1 MKKIAA
7 LLVSALIC
15 AYSFAVDKPWL
26 SISVETP
33 KKFFSDVSDIMRKV
47 YPDPQLEMTLALM
60 LSQFGYPNFEGI
72 DPKENFA
79 LAAFGKASAPQ
90 LFMAVKASKDSAI
103 FKFAEHAKLRKA
115 EKNGWLV
122 LQLDGTPEAEVSD
135 YADETISTATKSV
148 YGLSIAIRD
157 AKKLLDSVPLPQL
170 PQEKYAFEYFEN
182 ILSQTEEIK
191 TSFDYDGNS
200 IVNQSEFVAKEG
212 TDIANLINSM
222 SIKKRVDEAAFIPQ
236 DYMITALTSLNGA
249 AAAQSYGKMMSPI
262 FKSLNIPENA
272 VKSAVNM
279 VASTTTSAGALNLQ
293 SIAQIQSVNVSET
306 PLSLEEIVKLSG
318 SASFDLLKS
327 AVPNSSFEAEM
338 KNEGGISFC
347 EITQSFLP
355 DMPAQKVY
363 IAKEGKYS
371 VTAFSRESLFD
382 AVAKIKNPP
391 SEYPLKKYSAANA
404 NIVLIINNA
413 QIIKKIFSIF
423 GVDFDGKIGNS
434 ETFGYIEKNSLKFR
448 TSIGLGIIRA
458 YSDILR
464 KIAEINAQNPAGANQ
479 GAPAAK

>member
-103 FKFAEHAKLRKA
+103 YKFAEHAKLRKA

-293 SIAQIQSVNVSET
+293 SIAQIQSVNVS
-306 PLSLEEIVKLSG
+306 
-318 SASFDLLKS
+318 
-327 AVPNSSFEAEM
+327 
-338 KNEGGISFC
+338 
-347 EITQSFLP
+347 
-355 DMPAQKVY
+355 
-363 IAKEGKYS
+363 
-371 VTAFSRESLFD
+371 
-382 AVAKIKNPP
+382 
-391 SEYPLKKYSAANA
+391 
-404 NIVLIINNA
+404 
-413 QIIKKIFSIF
+413 
-423 GVDFDGKIGNS
+423 
-434 ETFGYIEKNSLKFR
+434 
-448 TSIGLGIIRA
+448 GL
-458 YSDILR
+458 
-464 KIAEINAQNPAGANQ
+464 
-479 GAPAAK
+479 

>member
-1 MKKIAA
+1 
-7 LLVSALIC
+7 
-15 AYSFAVDKPWL
+15 
-26 SISVETP
+26 
-33 KKFFSDVSDIMRKV
+33 
-47 YPDPQLEMTLALM
+47 
-60 LSQFGYPNFEGI
+60 
-72 DPKENFA
+72 
-79 LAAFGKASAPQ
+79 
-90 LFMAVKASKDSAI
+90 MAVKASKDLAI
-103 FKFAEHAKLRKA
+103 YKFAEHAKLRKA

-448 TSIGLGIIRA
+448 TSMGMGIIRA

>member
-7 LLVSALIC
+7 LLASALIC
-15 AYSFAVDKPWL
+15 AYSFAVEKPWL
-26 SISVETP
+26 SISAETP

-60 LSQFGYPNFEGI
+60 LSQFGYPNFYGI

-90 LFMAVKASKDSAI
+90 LFMAVKTSKDSAI
-103 FKFAEHAKLRKA
+103 YKFAEHAKLRKA

-122 LQLDGTPEAEVSD
+122 LQLDGNPEAIVSD
-135 YADETISTATKSV
+135 YADETISAAAKSA
-148 YGLSIAIRD
+148 YGLSITIRD
-157 AKKLLDSVPLPQL
+157 AKKLLDSIPVPQL
-170 PQEKYAFEYFEN
+170 PQEKCALEYLEN

-191 TSFDYDGNS
+191 TSFGYDGNS
-200 IVNQSEFVAKEG
+200 IVNQSEFAAKEG
-212 TDIANLINSM
+212 TDTAKLINSM
-222 SIKKRVDEAAFIPQ
+222 SIKKRVDEAAFVPQ

-249 AAAQSYGKMMSPI
+249 AAAQSYEKMMSPI
-262 FKSLNIPENA
+262 FKSLNIPESA

-279 VASTTTSAGALNLQ
+279 VASTTTSAGGLNLQ
-293 SIAQIQSVNVSET
+293 SIAQIQSVNVSES
-306 PLSLEEIVKLSG
+306 PLSLEEIVKLSE
-318 SASFDLLKS
+318 SASFDLIKSTAPDSSLK
-327 AVPNSSFEAEM
+327 AEM
-338 KNEGGISFC
+338 KNESGVNFC
-347 EITQSFLP
+347 EITQTLLP
-355 DMPAQKVY
+355 NMPAQKIY

-413 QIIKKIFSIF
+413 QVIKKIFSIF
-423 GVDFDGKIGNS
+423 GVDFDGKIGNT

-448 TSIGLGIIRA
+448 TSIGIGIIRA

-464 KIAEINAQNPAGANQ
+464 KIAEINAQNHAGTNQ
-479 GAPAAK
+479 GAPAGK